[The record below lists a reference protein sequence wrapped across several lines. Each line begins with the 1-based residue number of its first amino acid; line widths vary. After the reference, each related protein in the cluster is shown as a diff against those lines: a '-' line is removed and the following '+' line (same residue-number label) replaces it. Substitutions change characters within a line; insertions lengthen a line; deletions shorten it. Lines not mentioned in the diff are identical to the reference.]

1 MFRNISAWFSTS
13 VPQTCCN
20 FWVLQGGIIADWR
33 TSDYLFSGD
42 AACPD
47 TVRIFES
54 QDYLWNNV
62 TVFQS
67 LFLSTCEKR
76 QSVKSVAI
84 GHYVLPPV
92 SVQDEVRKVVGR
104 LIWECEDEQ
113 LVEHVTVNYFVLLC
127 LNKIPLFTVDF
138 FIEGFVSMDSL
149 QKYTGELH
157 DFHPVYFH
165 CSNCEAHP
173 ATNMHSGRKL
183 FKRKK

>member
-1 MFRNISAWFSTS
+1 MFP
-13 VPQTCCN
+13 V
-20 FWVLQGGIIADWR
+20 VLQGGIIADWR

-113 LVEHVTVNYFVLLC
+113 LVEHASCKSFSFQAETEKSEGKVTR
-127 LNKIPLFTVDF
+127 
-138 FIEGFVSMDSL
+138 GFVSMDSL